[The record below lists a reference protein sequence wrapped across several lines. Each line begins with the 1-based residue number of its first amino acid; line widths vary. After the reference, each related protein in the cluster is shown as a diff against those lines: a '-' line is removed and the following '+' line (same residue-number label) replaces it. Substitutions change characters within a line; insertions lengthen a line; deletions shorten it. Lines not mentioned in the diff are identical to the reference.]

1 MDENNMLEIKP
12 KKLNLFTLSLNN
24 EDFVQLMYGLAIIP
38 MIIALT
44 GAFVAWLRKEL

>member
-1 MDENNMLEIKP
+1 MDENNMLEINP
-12 KKLNLFTLSLNN
+12 KNLSLFTLNLNN
-24 EDFVQLMYGLAIIP
+24 EDFLQLMYGLSIVP